1 MEFSGISGISIELGI
16 NPGSYP
22 DKSYDNGSAFGIP
35 NDKGKGAFPGNIW
48 GLFCKAKITN

>member
-1 MEFSGISGISIELGI
+1 MEFSGISIELGI

-35 NDKGKGAFPGNIW
+35 NDKGKGAFPGNTW
-48 GLFCKAKITN
+48 GLFCKEKITN